1 MCIERD
7 IDAHI
12 DEKVQM
18 YSFLPKLNMQ
28 FLSRYK
34 SEGGGGAVRADFN
47 SFTDL

>member
-1 MCIERD
+1 MCNDRD
-7 IDAHI
+7 IYAHI

-34 SEGGGGAVRADFN
+34 SEGGGAVRADFN